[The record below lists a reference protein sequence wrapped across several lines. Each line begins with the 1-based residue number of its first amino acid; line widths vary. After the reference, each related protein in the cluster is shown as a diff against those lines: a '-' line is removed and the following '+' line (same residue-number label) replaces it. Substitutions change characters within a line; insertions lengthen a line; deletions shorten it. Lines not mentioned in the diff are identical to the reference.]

1 MRLHKKPVLPKPSKL
16 FSKYAEEIAAN
27 SNGPIVDIGCGYG
40 RNAILLSSFGVP
52 VVCADKS
59 TEALEYIES
68 LDAPGNLQHSGR
80 LLSTMSLDLVNGPW
94 PFQEKTLG
102 AIINV
107 HCFFPNVLECFLISL
122 KVGGFLFIET
132 VDGHGENY
140 RELPPCGF
148 VKAKL
153 ADTFEIRYF
162 QEKKVGPP
170 LSDASTVK
178 MFAKKIK

>member
-1 MRLHKKPVLPKPSKL
+1 MKIHKRPISPEPSKL
-16 FSKYAEEIAAN
+16 LSKYAEEIATSA
-27 SNGPIVDIGCGYG
+27 NGPIFDVGCGYG

-52 VVCADKS
+52 VVCADNCA
-59 TEALEYIES
+59 EALEYIES
-68 LDAPGNLQHSGR
+68 LDVSGNQEHGGR
-80 LLSTMSLDLVNGPW
+80 LLSTMSLDLVNDPW

-107 HCFFPNVLECFLISL
+107 HCFFPNVLECFLNSL

-132 VDGHGENY
+132 IDGHGKNY

-148 VKAKL
+148 VKTKL

-178 MFAKKIK
+178 LFAIKR